1 MGRFET
7 IAQQLI
13 QSHMG
18 GSGRQKR
25 TYIMPD
31 ELALRAGESSKQDGV
46 IGMVRGYASVVDQ
59 MTTLYSWDSGELREV
74 IRPGAFKKSIDAK
87 KDVRAFLGHDSVRL
101 LGRTSAGTL
110 RLRED
115 DKGLYDEIDLP
126 DTSDGRDAK
135 TNIDLR
141 NLTQQSFGF
150 FPTKT
155 KQYSET
161 VRKDGVARTIYTR
174 EVLEVDLVEVSL
186 VSIPAYSGT
195 SIKTNAA
202 PDAGSGPAIVLAE
215 GVTGVS
221 ETQLRSLLEGFEL
234 RGGDEDG
241 DDSSRITGA
250 LAKAKLRMEKLR
262 VAALLQGVVLTGRK
276 V

>member
-13 QSHMG
+13 QAHMG

-25 TYIMPD
+25 TYIMPE
-31 ELALRAGESSKQDGV
+31 ELALRAGDAPKQEGFV
-46 IGMVRGYASVVDQ
+46 GSVRGYAAVVDQ
-59 MTTLYSWDSGELREV
+59 MTTLYSGETIELREI
-74 IRPGAFKKSIDAK
+74 IRPGSFKKNIDAK
-87 KDVRAFLGHDSVRL
+87 KDVRAFLQHDSGRL
-101 LGRTSAGTL
+101 LGRTTAGTL

-115 DKGLYDEIDLP
+115 EKGLYDEIDLP
-126 DTSDGRDAK
+126 DTTDGRDAK
-135 TNIDLR
+135 INIELR

-161 VRKDGVARTIYTR
+161 VRRDGVTRTIYTR

-195 SIKTNAA
+195 SINTNAA
-202 PDAGSGPAIVLAE
+202 PEGGAATSVVLAD
-215 GVTGVS
+215 VTGVT
-221 ETQLRSLLEGFEL
+221 EAQLRSLLDGFEPAA
-234 RGGDEDG
+234 
-241 DDSSRITGA
+241 SSEEADRMRA
-250 LAKAKLRMEKLR
+250 AMAQARLRMEKLR
-262 VAALLQGVVLTGRK
+262 IAALLNGVVLPART